1 MQLAETT
8 PLFALQSALNNASMS
23 MRDGAADAPI
33 SGRQM
38 GRNSAVRKNN
48 TKTRKERKAVA
59 NMAAEL
65 ADLRTMTVAQLRER
79 FRAVFDEP
87 SRSRNKDYLCKK
99 VAWRI
104 QELAEG
110 GLTERARDRLAE
122 LDQAPARRRSRSTVR
137 SAAREGSDP
146 VGLQTARDPRLPGP
160 GTVLTRVHRD
170 VEHKVTVLDEG
181 FEFEGTRFASLSKV
195 AREITGTNWNGFL
208 FFGLQRRTRKAGT
221 EISA

>member
-122 LDQAPARRRSRSTVR
+122 LD
-137 SAAREGSDP
+137 
-146 VGLQTARDPRLPGP
+146 TARDPRLPGP